1 MWRLCRRRQMGAVLF
16 LWVFIIS
23 VFSFYPQVYYII
35 KILQVYIMYNAS
47 FLDGSG
53 GGVVFFRIYNNIKR
67 VDGPRGRQTIKQ

>member
-1 MWRLCRRRQMGAVLF
+1 MKEYNIYRTCTWRLCRRRQMGAVLF

-35 KILQVYIMYNAS
+35 KILQVYIMYNTS

-53 GGVVFFRIYNNIKR
+53 GGVVFFEYII
-67 VDGPRGRQTIKQ
+67 I